1 MRAGRFLAIIAALAL
16 VALPARLDAQGYTAE
31 VTVRGNRI
39 ELRGLERDSLPASEV
54 PGDGLVRTLD
64 DGTIV
69 TCVPNEFCRWYPS
82 GEVEDV
88 NLVTEDLRVS
98 AWPGIQGLAAHVH
111 LRGRYGSD
119 DFWPR
124 SEQEVDLLHGYL
136 SYERSG
142 VRVRA
147 GRQFRTNGLG
157 YYNFDGASVLVK
169 WLDPVRVDVYG
180 GWSLARN
187 LNQPRTG
194 SLLEDAD
201 EFAPDDRG
209 LIVGIDVTGHWNRI
223 VNGAFTYQREIREDE
238 LALYT
243 ERVSGDLA
251 IRLERVAVD
260 LSADYDLAFEEFN
273 EAKLRVS
280 APLPYGLE
288 AAGQLRHY
296 TPHFELWTIWGAF
309 SPVGFDERRVSLAWR
324 VPETT
329 LRLEGGAAWRE
340 YEETDAGA
348 AFAGLEEDGWNAFG
362 KASATWRRWFAHAG
376 WRSQEGS
383 GAAKYGGDAS
393 VGYDFGEGTWLAG
406 RVTSSQSYSE
416 FRLGEQVTAG
426 GGIDGALSLGDVTV
440 TGSWAMYDLTYED
453 RPSVDDWTQQRA
465 HVGVSYRFGTEPT
478 SSRGRG
484 GYE

>member
-1 MRAGRFLAIIAALAL
+1 MRPLRILGLGTALAILL
-16 VALPARLDAQGYTAE
+16 VPARLAAQGYTAE
-31 VTVRGNRI
+31 TTVRGNWL
-39 ELRGLERDSLPASEV
+39 ELRGLQRDSLPESAI

-69 TCVPNEFCRWYPS
+69 TCIPGEFCRWYPS
-82 GEVEDV
+82 GDVEDV
-88 NLVTEDLRVS
+88 TLVTEDLRIS
-98 AWPGIQGLAAHVH
+98 AWPGIEGLAVHAH

-124 SEQEVDLLHGYL
+124 SDQKVDLLFGYV

-147 GRQFRTNGLG
+147 GRQYRSNGLG

-169 WLDPVRVDVYG
+169 WLDPIRVDVYG
-180 GWSLARN
+180 GWSMARN
-187 LNQPRTG
+187 LNAPRTG
-194 SLLEDAD
+194 SLLQDAD

-209 LIVGIDVTGHWNRI
+209 LIVGVDLTGHWGRI
-223 VNGAFTYQREIREDE
+223 VSGAVTYQREIRRDE

-251 IRLERVAVD
+251 VRVERVSVD

-273 EAKLRVS
+273 EAKLRV
-280 APLPYGLE
+280 AAALPRGVE
-288 AAGQLRHY
+288 AMGQIRHY
-296 TPHFELWTIWGAF
+296 TPHFELWTIWGSF
-309 SPVGFDERRVSLAWR
+309 GPVGYDEVRTSLAWR
-324 VPETT
+324 VPNTP

-340 YEETDAGA
+340 YEEADAGA

-362 KASATWRRWFAHAG
+362 KASATWRSWFADAAWHS
-376 WRSQEGS
+376 RRGS
-383 GAAKYGGDAS
+383 GAAKYGADAS
-393 VGYDFGEGTWLAG
+393 VGYDFGGGTWIAG
-406 RVTSSQSYSE
+406 RVTSSQSFSE

-426 GGIDGALSLGDVTV
+426 GGVDGSLSLGDVTL

-453 RPSVDDWTQQRA
+453 RPSVENWTQRRA
-465 HVGVSYRFGTEPT
+465 HLGVSYRFGTEPT
-478 SSRGRG
+478 TSRDRR